1 MTALRSD
8 CSVLGV
14 DVQGWSYEIGSRPSI
29 QAAMSNLEDSAASA
43 VIFVFLDTA
52 DLAMLIEAGLQLN
65 SLGKSK
71 PRLLVLPE
79 ALDLD
84 SLSSAARE
92 VLHGSLA
99 LRSIGGTTANERWA
113 AFSQGWYNLSAST
126 FNPLLPAPF
135 RFNESLFAPGF
146 DASNSFFLRN
156 LGTYE
161 YDAMAAVG
169 LLACQVAPSGAL
181 PADFGTRLWEAATSA
196 EFEFEGLSGVV
207 RFDERGDRDQLTANI
222 QLYNVLQAADG
233 NLSESLV
240 ASYDGT
246 RAVPWVWASGSI
258 GASGVVFNGGKATP
272 PRMVSVAL
280 LQRMSDA
287 RLTTAALCDSDG
299 GTWIASAEVAET
311 AEAAEAAGTTRASA
325 GGTCWLGEGWQA
337 VAAAGL
343 AAASDFNAR
352 VGTYVPQF
360 ASEAMQS
367 CDVQLSVSVLD
378 SGSTASVTMGELT
391 ERLLTPYAP
400 DLVIGPPR
408 SEPAQQA
415 ATLLGTGSIDTPQ
428 VSYWASS
435 PKLSDKTL
443 YPRFMRTYPTDQATA
458 VALCDFWKTTMGCA
472 QHPTAH
478 LSTQSAT

>member
-1 MTALRSD
+1 
-8 CSVLGV
+8 
-14 DVQGWSYEIGSRPSI
+14 
-29 QAAMSNLEDSAASA
+29 
-43 VIFVFLDTA
+43 
-52 DLAMLIEAGLQLN
+52 
-65 SLGKSK
+65 
-71 PRLLVLPE
+71 
-79 ALDLD
+79 
-84 SLSSAARE
+84 
-92 VLHGSLA
+92 
-99 LRSIGGTTANERWA
+99 
-113 AFSQGWYNLSAST
+113 
-126 FNPLLPAPF
+126 
-135 RFNESLFAPGF
+135 
-146 DASNSFFLRN
+146 
-156 LGTYE
+156 
-161 YDAMAAVG
+161 
-169 LLACQVAPSGAL
+169 
-181 PADFGTRLWEAATSA
+181 
-196 EFEFEGLSGVV
+196 
-207 RFDERGDRDQLTANI
+207 
-222 QLYNVLQAADG
+222 
-233 NLSESLV
+233 
-240 ASYDGT
+240 
-246 RAVPWVWASGSI
+246 
-258 GASGVVFNGGKATP
+258 
-272 PRMVSVAL
+272 MVNVAL

-287 RLTTAALCDSDG
+287 RLTSAGLCDG
-299 GTWIASAEVAET
+299 
-311 AEAAEAAGTTRASA
+311 AAGHQVD
-325 GGTCWLGEGWQA
+325 GTCWLGEGWQA
-337 VAAAGL
+337 SAAAGL

-478 LSTQSAT
+478 LSTQSATW